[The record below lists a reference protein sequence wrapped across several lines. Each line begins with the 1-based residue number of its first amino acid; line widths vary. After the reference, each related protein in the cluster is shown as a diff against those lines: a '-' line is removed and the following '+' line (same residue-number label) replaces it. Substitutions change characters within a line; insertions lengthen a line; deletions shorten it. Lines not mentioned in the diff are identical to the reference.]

1 MPDETLPKKGKKK
14 IENQYGIYSGIV
26 NKEGKTKKAPT
37 VNEAVSNM
45 ADYMKSNRT
54 ELTNHRDGP
63 SNVYR
68 PEFQHMGVAYDRK
81 KKQKDT

>member
-26 NKEGKTKKAPT
+26 NKEGKTKKNPT

-45 ADYMKSNRT
+45 ADYMKNNSP
-54 ELTNHRDGP
+54 E

-68 PEFQHMGVAYDRK
+68 PEFQHIGVAYDRK